1 LARLTMPNRNGA
13 MGPMGSS
20 LYECRVMHHR
30 FEPKVHHFD
39 YRIFMLAVDLDDLE
53 GLSRGIPLLSVN
65 GRNLYSFWE
74 GDYLPTREPL
84 HNASGTSPRPGGANG
99 LRYRVVSFLGENGVK
114 APGMRVMLLTLPRV
128 AGYLFNPVSFYFC
141 TDGDGEP
148 VAAIAEVTN
157 TFREVKPFLL
167 GPSSFTRGIN
177 EGAFCLRVPK
187 HFYVSPF
194 SDVDVAF
201 DFTLCPPGEGLSV
214 RIDDY
219 KGSERT
225 LTSTLTGRRRP
236 LSAARLAWFTLK
248 YPLITLKVIALIHVQ
263 ALLLRLRGVPW
274 FAKAARAP
282 DQRDLYRPHASI
294 ATSNPT

>member
-1 LARLTMPNRNGA
+1 
-13 MGPMGSS
+13 MGSS

-39 YRIFMLAVDLDDLE
+39 YRIFMLAVDLEDLA
-53 GLSRGIPLLSVN
+53 GLSRGIPMLSVN

-74 GDYLPTREPL
+74 HDYLPTREPL
-84 HNASGTSPRPGGANG
+84 HNASGMVPRAREARG
-99 LRYRVVSFLGENGVK
+99 LKDRVLAFLSENGVES
-114 APGMRVMLLTLPRV
+114 AGVRVMLLTLPRV

-141 TDGDGEP
+141 TDGEGEP
-148 VAAIAEVTN
+148 IAAIAEVTN

-167 GPSSFTRGIN
+167 GPSSFSRRAET
-177 EGAFCLRVPK
+177 GAFCLRVPK

-201 DFTLCPPGEGLSV
+201 DFTLCPPDAGLSV

-219 KGSERT
+219 KGAERT

-236 LSAARLAWFTLK
+236 LNAARLAWFTLK

-263 ALLLRLRGVPW
+263 ALLLRLRVVPW

-282 DQRDLYRPHASI
+282 DQRDLYRPHESI
-294 ATSNPT
+294 ATSTLS